1 VTGER
6 RTIPV
11 VSQAPGAALDCPLA
25 PPPHAS
31 VLVRALH
38 RACLVL
44 GGVQALARHL
54 DVPELQIREWLTGV
68 AEMPQPVFIAAVE
81 IVLLHASGGGRA
93 S

>member
-1 VTGER
+1 MSRER

-11 VSQAPGAALDCPLA
+11 VAQAPGAALDCPLA

-44 GGVQALARHL
+44 GGAQALAQQL
-54 DVPELQIREWLTGV
+54 EVPEQQIREWLTGS
-68 AEMPQPVFIAAVE
+68 AEIPQPVFISAVE
-81 IVLLHASGGGRA
+81 IILLHASGGTRP